1 MSTKHEYPGKTVNAV
16 IVLKIVS
23 INFLDQIE
31 ELSKART
38 TWTPEFATALAKS
51 VDTVS
56 ETYLG
61 VNTRN
66 ELFTAT
72 ATLTKLILPVKDDLA
87 TIKKNISIDFKT
99 DEITRKDILSKLGYP
114 TGRTVSQLNQAEL
127 VGLLTAFKRA
137 LVPALLTEITAKGLP
152 AEIPNRVLA
161 AVTPIT
167 EANAIQEKL
176 KTSTKEATD
185 TTIKELNK
193 IYEQVI
199 DICKIAADHF
209 KKDPVK
215 KEKFTFSKL
224 MHNLGEARP
233 EKKEKAVTE
242 NPTK

>member
-1 MSTKHEYPGKTVNAV
+1 MSTKHAFPGKTVNAV
-16 IVLKIVS
+16 IVIKIVS
-23 INFLDQIE
+23 INFSDNIG

-38 TWTPEFATALAKS
+38 NWTPEYAASHGKN
-51 VDTVS
+51 VDSVS

-66 ELFTAT
+66 ELFSAT
-72 ATLTKLILPVKDDLA
+72 ATLSKLTIPVKDDLS

-99 DEITRKDILSKLGYP
+99 DEMKRKDILSKLGYP
-114 TGRTVSQLNQAEL
+114 SGHSVSQLNQSEL
-127 VGLLTAFKRA
+127 VALLTAFKRA

-161 AVTPIT
+161 AVAPIT
-167 EANAIQEKL
+167 EANAVQEKL

-193 IYEQVI
+193 LYEETI
-199 DICKIAADHF
+199 SICKIAADHF

-215 KEKFTFSKL
+215 KEKFTFSRL

-233 EKKEKAVTE
+233 ATKVKATTE
-242 NPTK
+242 NTTT